1 MAVTED
7 PESTKNSTEWSP
19 IHPSRNQCPAPEI
32 CRTESPTC
40 VESQY
45 SQVPTGQSVNR
56 SVPLPQVKGP
66 PRKSPSTQSGQV
78 QSNHQQPE
86 LWICLSVQYRS
97 GPKTEQNSCCLN
109 HFLE

>member
-1 MAVTED
+1 MAVTKD
-7 PESTKNSTEWSP
+7 
-19 IHPSRNQCPAPEI
+19 
-32 CRTESPTC
+32 TESPKNPPNGRRSILRGTS
-40 VESQY
+40 VPLPKSVGRNHPHVQY

-86 LWICLSVQYRS
+86 LWIHLSVQYRS
-97 GPKTEQNSCCLN
+97 GGSKIEQNSCCLN
-109 HFLE
+109 QFLE